1 MKKNGIEKNILIVED
16 DRNIGNLI
24 KEIVERKGNIA
35 TLVGDGEEGFKA
47 FSNIKFDL
55 VITDIKMPKLDG
67 ISLIKL
73 IREKDKNIPIIIIT
87 GYGSDENIA
96 AAKKYGVEKFLKKP
110 CSVLE
115 ISKAIDDSLKTG
127 YKFKT

>member
-35 TLVGDGEEGFKA
+35 TLAGDGEEGFKA
-47 FSNIKFDL
+47 FSSIKFDL

-87 GYGSDENIA
+87 GYGSEENIA

-115 ISKAIDDSLKTG
+115 ISKAIDDLLKTG
-127 YKFKT
+127 YKWI

>member
-1 MKKNGIEKNILIVED
+1 MRKSGIEKNILIVED

-47 FSNIKFDL
+47 FSSIKFDL

>member
-35 TLVGDGEEGFKA
+35 TLAGDGEEGFKA
-47 FSNIKFDL
+47 FSSIKFDL

-115 ISKAIDDSLKTG
+115 ISKAIDDLLKTG
-127 YKFKT
+127 YKWI

>member
-1 MKKNGIEKNILIVED
+1 MRKSGIEKNILIVED

>member
-1 MKKNGIEKNILIVED
+1 MRKSGIEKNILIVED

-47 FSNIKFDL
+47 FSSIKFDL

-127 YKFKT
+127 YKFKI